1 MRCRTPLPHS
11 LKPLNAQIRGT
22 PFKPRHAQRQAKAM
36 HQPWQVTRK
45 QLVLQGLGRSRYQNA
60 LTAEQCRHQIGVGL
74 ANARTRLDHQ
84 HIALFN
90 GLRHSQRHAGLARAR
105 QKSGFS
111 QGQRPAR
118 RKHLRDCIQQL
129 SQTVYLHTNKV
140 SATSHK
146 IADIH
151 FKQPSGR

>member
-1 MRCRTPLPHS
+1 
-11 LKPLNAQIRGT
+11 
-22 PFKPRHAQRQAKAM
+22 M

-60 LTAEQCRHQIGVGL
+60 LTAEQCRHQISVGL

-111 QGQRPAR
+111 QGQRPVR
-118 RKHLRDCIQQL
+118 REHLCDRIQQL
-129 SQTVYLHTNKV
+129 SQNRFTFIQAKSV
-140 SATSHK
+140 
-146 IADIH
+146 
-151 FKQPSGR
+151 QPHIRLQISI